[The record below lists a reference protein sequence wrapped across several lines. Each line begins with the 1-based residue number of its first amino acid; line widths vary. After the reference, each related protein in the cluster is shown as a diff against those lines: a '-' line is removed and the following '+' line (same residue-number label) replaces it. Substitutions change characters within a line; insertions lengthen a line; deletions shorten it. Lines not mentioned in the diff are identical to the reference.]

1 MKIIFL
7 VGYVDDGDWSSR
19 ERETSRKTGH
29 SIWLRAVSGHM
40 DWLRFMSQPLDSF
53 SLKTLLRTQDLSR
66 GLNNK
71 RQTPL
76 GKYQNLIVRTLHTI
90 LIFVLALYRVVYL
103 ERRSTSGKKYT
114 KEKNP
119 IWTEPL
125 LLHTEIPDL
134 IVYDCITH
142 ELQLLLLRTRGF
154 SAANIWYNII
164 TVINKTV

>member
-1 MKIIFL
+1 MLMMVTDHLESERQAERQDTVYGLEQFQAIWT
-7 VGYVDDGDWSSR
+7 DSDSSIGFFFTKD
-19 ERETSRKTGH
+19 TSENTG
-29 SIWLRAVSGHM
+29 SE
-40 DWLRFMSQPLDSF
+40 
-53 SLKTLLRTQDLSR
+53 SR

-71 RQTPL
+71 RQAPL
-76 GKYQNLIVRTLHTI
+76 GKYQNLIGRTLHTI
-90 LIFVLALYRVVYL
+90 PIFVLALYRVVYL
-103 ERRSTSGKKYT
+103 ERRSTSGRKYT

-134 IVYDCITH
+134 IVYNCITH
-142 ELQLLLLRTRGF
+142 ELQLLLLRTRSF